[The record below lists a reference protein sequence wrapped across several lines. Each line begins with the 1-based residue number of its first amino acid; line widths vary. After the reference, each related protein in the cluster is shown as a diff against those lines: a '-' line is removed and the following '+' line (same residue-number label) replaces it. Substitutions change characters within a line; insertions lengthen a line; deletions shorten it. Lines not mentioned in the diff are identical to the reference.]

1 MEDLE
6 RILTRVRNKADRDR
20 RTHVSYSTVALSSV
34 AAAVGGAGDTDT
46 ERVKAEF
53 EEKLQA
59 AEKERGSAK
68 ALVSKIKKL
77 VVKN

>member
-1 MEDLE
+1 
-6 RILTRVRNKADRDR
+6 
-20 RTHVSYSTVALSSV
+20 VALSSV